1 MVKLKPHYKYIE
13 NLPRFWFHF
22 DSSGEGPR
30 LLSSQRTVS
39 PSGSPL
45 SSAGFKFQPLLE
57 FQPAETPEII
67 QNGALRCLPTEMFRV
82 QSEGFCRFAV
92 YGSVHRDSF
101 SPTIKIPETENQQLL
116 FLWSEGCQRED
127 RVSGKVQRQS
137 KSSGFYFCCSSALRL
152 LLAVV

>member
-1 MVKLKPHYKYIE
+1 MVKLKPHYKYIK

-30 LLSSQRTVS
+30 LFSSQRTVS
-39 PSGSPL
+39 PSASPL

-67 QNGALRCLPTEMFRV
+67 QNGALRRLPTEMFRV
-82 QSEGFCRFAV
+82 QSKGICRFAV
-92 YGSVHRDSF
+92 YGSVHRDAF
-101 SPTIKIPETENQQLL
+101 PATIKIPETENQQLL

-137 KSSGFYFCCSSALRL
+137 KSSDFYFRCSSALIL
-152 LLAVV
+152 LTVV